1 MIVSKQLLNPHG
13 RIIGVFG
20 AENNQ
25 TIVNVKRLDGL
36 EYEKYEKNSVLLS
49 AFIGYGCM
57 Q

>member
-1 MIVSKQLLNPHG
+1 MADVFILNPHG

-36 EYEKYEKNSVLLS
+36 EYEEYEKNSVLLS